1 MMKMRIAA
9 ALAAVLIGTAALP
22 TVTAFAQGNDP
33 EQTTAAE
40 TTAAVETT
48 VPAAESTTETSVV
61 TETAATDEKG
71 STDGESKENES
82 EAAGDEEKTETFD
95 LSPLDLSG
103 IPGLNLDVYADIL
116 SDLDPEVAEVLLKN
130 PKLLAYILPTLHVTV
145 TDNAVT
151 VAVDSDEPQEDP
163 VRTGHVRTNG
173 SNLNVRTGPGIGFDI
188 INSLANGTEVQVMKE
203 ENGWYQLEFPAKYGY
218 VCGKYLEL
226 NDITPTE
233 TPEGYTF
240 DIDGEMMAGFLSA
253 FSGMFEEEPQP
264 VPEIHGLTPDGNLSL
279 VDDIGPITGEGQQFV
294 TLVTKAGNYFYL
306 IIDRNEKG
314 EENVHFLNLVDERDL
329 FTLMEEDDQNIYNE
343 RLAAEQAAKEA
354 AEKAAQEA
362 AEKESE
368 ADPDAEKE
376 KESGKSRSMLPL
388 LLIPLVIAAAGGGW
402 FYVQTKKKKQAVNTP
417 DPDADYTDDDDDE
430 DYGAGEDDAD
440 GDDNVVVVSD
450 SGSDPYEDE
459 ILADDGDDPEEV

>member
-1 MMKMRIAA
+1 MSV
-9 ALAAVLIGTAALP
+9 LA
-22 TVTAFAQGNDP
+22 
-33 EQTTAAE
+33 
-40 TTAAVETT
+40 
-48 VPAAESTTETSVV
+48 
-61 TETAATDEKG
+61 
-71 STDGESKENES
+71 
-82 EAAGDEEKTETFD
+82 
-95 LSPLDLSG
+95 
-103 IPGLNLDVYADIL
+103 
-116 SDLDPEVAEVLLKN
+116 
-130 PKLLAYILPTLHVTV
+130 
-145 TDNAVT
+145 
-151 VAVDSDEPQEDP
+151 
-163 VRTGHVRTNG
+163 
-173 SNLNVRTGPGIGFDI
+173 
-188 INSLANGTEVQVMKE
+188 
-203 ENGWYQLEFPAKYGY
+203 LEFPAKYGY

-226 NDITPTE
+226 NDITPKE

-253 FSGMFEEEPQP
+253 FSGMFEEPQP
-264 VPEIHGLTPDGNLSL
+264 GPDIRGLTPDGNLSL

-440 GDDNVVVVSD
+440 GDDITVA
-450 SGSDPYEDE
+450 SDPYEDE
-459 ILADDGDDPEEV
+459 ILGDDPEDSEEV